1 MRRRRTR
8 SRVTMDGAGLIL
20 DLIDAG
26 YEKKT
31 WHGPNLKQAI
41 KGVTVELAAWRPGKA
56 RHSIWEETLH
66 AAYWKYA
73 VRRRIEG
80 GKPGSFALPGSNYF
94 PRPEKNDFT
103 EADGRAE

>member
-1 MRRRRTR
+1 
-8 SRVTMDGAGLIL
+8 MDGAGLIL
-20 DLIDAG
+20 DLIDEG

-41 KGVTVELAAWRPGKA
+41 KGVTVELAGWRPGKD
-56 RHSIWEETLH
+56 RHNIWEETLH

-80 GKPGSFALPGSNYF
+80 GK
-94 PRPEKNDFT
+94 R
-103 EADGRAE
+103 